1 MAVAP
6 IVQWENFL
14 SVRPSIVCC
23 RTWQAGPEAKQ
34 AGSKAWQAGPK
45 AWQDGPEVWL
55 AGPLAWLAGPEVW
68 LAGPEDGRII
78 SPSFRTSSPIGAAAQ
93 KDKGINKTV
102 YTQIQA
108 ACF

>member
-68 LAGPEDGRII
+68 LAGPETLLAGSAWLTGWVSGQPKGHRLTNVETGRQTD
-78 SPSFRTSSPIGAAAQ
+78 SMDRRA
-93 KDKGINKTV
+93 
-102 YTQIQA
+102 
-108 ACF
+108 